1 MTTYSVPVTRETA
14 TTCELPAGQYNMK
27 ENVKQK
33 KTEKKW
39 QEEAR
44 EKKTTRNSVKSI
56 TANQERQLLFLEI

>member
-14 TTCELPAGQYNMK
+14 TTCKLPARQDNMK

-44 EKKTTRNSVKSI
+44 EKKKKPATVLS
-56 TANQERQLLFLEI
+56 QLLLTKKDNYCS

>member
-14 TTCELPAGQYNMK
+14 TTCKLPARQDNMK